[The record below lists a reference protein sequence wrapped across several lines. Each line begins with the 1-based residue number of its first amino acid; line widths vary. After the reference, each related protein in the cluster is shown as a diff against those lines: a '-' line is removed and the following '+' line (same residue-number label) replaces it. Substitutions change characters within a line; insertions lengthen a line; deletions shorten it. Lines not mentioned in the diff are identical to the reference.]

1 MPGEPLRLTK
11 RDMRKVEKQ
20 VDEVML
26 LGKEIRTLFSKY
38 NDEEF
43 DIGWEV
49 DSAVDAFSV
58 FSSRWTTEIL
68 ATLYIAGDRRFN
80 EMRSLLRGISSRTLS
95 DKLTTCVDFGLV
107 ERLVENGPPVRVTY
121 SLTEHG
127 RRAGKLLSPLVAYMK
142 IHNGKIGGPK

>member
-11 RDMRKVEKQ
+11 RDIRKVEKQ

-43 DIGWEV
+43 DISWEV

-80 EMRSLLRGISSRTLS
+80 EMRKLLRGISSRTLS
-95 DKLTTCVDFGLV
+95 DKLTTCVENGLV
-107 ERLVENGPPVRVTY
+107 DRIVEDGPPIRVIY
-121 SLTEHG
+121 RLTEHG
-127 RRAGKLLSPLVAYMK
+127 REAGRLLSPLVAYMK
-142 IHNGKIGGPK
+142 LHQGRVVGPK

>member
-11 RDMRKVEKQ
+11 RDIRKVEKQ

-95 DKLTTCVDFGLV
+95 DKLTTCVENGLV
-107 ERLVENGPPVRVTY
+107 ERIVEDGPPVRVKY
-121 SLTEHG
+121 SLTAVSYTH
-127 RRAGKLLSPLVAYMK
+127 LTLPTICSV
-142 IHNGKIGGPK
+142 

>member
-1 MPGEPLRLTK
+1 MPGGPLRLTK
-11 RDMRKVEKQ
+11 RDIRKVEKQ

-58 FSSRWTTEIL
+58 FSSRWTTEIWPL
-68 ATLYIAGDRRFN
+68 CTLLEIVG
-80 EMRSLLRGISSRTLS
+80 
-95 DKLTTCVDFGLV
+95 LTRCGACLG
-107 ERLVENGPPVRVTY
+107 E
-121 SLTEHG
+121 
-127 RRAGKLLSPLVAYMK
+127 
-142 IHNGKIGGPK
+142 

>member
-1 MPGEPLRLTK
+1 M
-11 RDMRKVEKQ
+11 D
-20 VDEVML
+20 

-38 NDEEF
+38 HDEEF
-43 DIGWEV
+43 GISWEV

-95 DKLTTCVDFGLV
+95 DKLTTCVGFGLV
-107 ERLVENGPPVRVTY
+107 GACWRWRGSLRMSFLFRLGRVV
-121 SLTEHG
+121 G
-127 RRAGKLLSPLVAYMK
+127 RRMACLMYCYRCYRCYYYCCC
-142 IHNGKIGGPK
+142 

>member
-11 RDMRKVEKQ
+11 RDIRKVEKQ

-43 DIGWEV
+43 DISWEV

-80 EMRSLLRGISSRTLS
+80 EMRNLLRGISSRTLS
-95 DKLTTCVDFGLV
+95 DKLTTCVDFL
-107 ERLVENGPPVRVTY
+107 
-121 SLTEHG
+121 SL
-127 RRAGKLLSPLVAYMK
+127 
-142 IHNGKIGGPK
+142 IHI